1 MSSLGNDGLVVGIKG
16 AGIAPAVISV
26 IRCVAVAVTVT
37 AELPAG
43 VVDAAPVFIWATEKG
58 GGCLLPVAVVP

>member
-26 IRCVAVAVTVT
+26 IRGVAVAVTVT
-37 AELPAG
+37 AAYARKTR
-43 VVDAAPVFIWATEKG
+43 VVSVCYTRITRRFHV
-58 GGCLLPVAVVP
+58 LY

>member
-1 MSSLGNDGLVVGIKG
+1 MSSLGNDGLVAGING

-26 IRCVAVAVTVT
+26 ISGVAVAVTVT

-43 VVDAAPVFIWATEKG
+43 VVGAAPVFIWATERG
-58 GGCLLPVAVVP
+58 GVCLLPVTVVP